1 MMVITVFLLCVFVAT
16 YVQTVTGFA
25 MGMIIL
31 AVIGGLRL
39 MDIPTL
45 TAVASLMSLA
55 NVVLALRSTAGHI
68 QWNLY
73 LWLSLGQ
80 LPGIALGVWCITY
93 LDGEARW
100 LAELLLGS
108 FITLGSLS
116 MMLRPHS
123 KSAVSPWYSSLG
135 AGIAGG
141 IVGGMFSASGPV
153 LGWFNYRQPL
163 PLNAIRATLFA
174 SFALTTLLRTVVV
187 GSQGGLT
194 SDVWLYSALALP
206 LVVAA
211 TWLGRHFPP
220 ALPEASMKR
229 LAFGLLVAMGLWI
242 IVSALVIGRNG

>member
-1 MMVITVFLLCVFVAT
+1 
-16 YVQTVTGFA
+16 
-25 MGMIIL
+25 
-31 AVIGGLRL
+31 
-39 MDIPTL
+39 
-45 TAVASLMSLA
+45 
-55 NVVLALRSTAGHI
+55 
-68 QWNLY
+68 
-73 LWLSLGQ
+73 
-80 LPGIALGVWCITY
+80 
-93 LDGEARW
+93 
-100 LAELLLGS
+100 
-108 FITLGSLS
+108 

-220 ALPEASMKR
+220 ALPEVSMKR
-229 LAFGLLVAMGLWI
+229 LAFGLLVMMGLWI
-242 IVSALVIGRNG
+242 IVSALVIGRDG